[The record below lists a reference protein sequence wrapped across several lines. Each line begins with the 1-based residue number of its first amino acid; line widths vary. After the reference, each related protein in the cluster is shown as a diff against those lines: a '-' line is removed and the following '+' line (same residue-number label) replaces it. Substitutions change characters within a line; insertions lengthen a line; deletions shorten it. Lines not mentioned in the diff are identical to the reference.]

1 MAPPG
6 GGKELEGP
14 LALGSL
20 GGWPGLGS
28 LEDIPDGG
36 RVLTK
41 IVPGEASRE
50 GTCYFIALVR
60 ERSLGGGTSSPSMP
74 QKPWSTL
81 DISLPL
87 FHFALI

>member
-6 GGKELEGP
+6 GDKELVGS

-20 GGWPGLGS
+20 GGWLGLGS
-28 LEDIPDGG
+28 LKDIPDGG

-50 GTCYFIALVR
+50 GTCYLYSI
-60 ERSLGGGTSSPSMP
+60 G
-74 QKPWSTL
+74 
-81 DISLPL
+81 
-87 FHFALI
+87 